1 MFTPTEPS
9 NLSIFVRRD
18 SFNCKQ
24 KRKKMVDLA
33 ADVNRKRCS
42 VGVVQGETALLM
54 AGGAFVKL
62 GDPMHGCLDVLLT
75 IWRLYL
81 GFYCFL

>member
-1 MFTPTEPS
+1 
-9 NLSIFVRRD
+9 
-18 SFNCKQ
+18 
-24 KRKKMVDLA
+24 MVDLA

-75 IWRLYL
+75 TWRLYL